1 MLLLRVPLL
10 CMTEPDENP
19 SSPRATVEDDEAI
32 AVEVVCALPGR
43 QEIVALKVPCG
54 TTARQAVRR
63 AQLGARFPELD
74 LATAPLAVYGSVVD
88 GNHGLAAGDRVEVLR
103 PLQREPR
110 DARREL
116 AARGQTMGSRP
127 APADD

>member
-1 MLLLRVPLL
+1 MPLLRVLLL
-10 CMTEPDENP
+10 CMTEPGENP
-19 SSPRATVEDDEAI
+19 SCPGAPAEDDEAI

-43 QEIVALKVPCG
+43 QALVALEVPCG
-54 TTARQAVRR
+54 TTARQAVRG
-63 AQLGARFPELD
+63 AQLDTRFPELD

-88 GNHGLAAGDRVEVLR
+88 DNYCLVAGDRVELLR
-103 PLQREPR
+103 PLRHEPR

-127 APADD
+127 GPGQD